1 MRWEINEVVYVDYIM
16 LFIIDQEILI
26 EMQMF
31 CLGNLVYFFILL
43 KLIVIQLFYMFSSRD
58 LIQDFFWGGNYS
70 YRYVRY

>member
-16 LFIIDQEILI
+16 LFIIDLEILI

-43 KLIVIQLFYMFSSRD
+43 WLFVIQLFYMFSSRD
-58 LIQDFFWGGNYS
+58 LILK
-70 YRYVRY
+70 

>member
-58 LIQDFFWGGNYS
+58 FIQDFFWGGYYS